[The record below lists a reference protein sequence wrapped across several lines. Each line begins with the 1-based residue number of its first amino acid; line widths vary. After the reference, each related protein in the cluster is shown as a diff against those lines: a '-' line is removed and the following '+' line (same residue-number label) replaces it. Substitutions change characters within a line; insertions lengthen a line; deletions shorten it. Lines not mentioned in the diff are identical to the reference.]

1 MGVELIVYIK
11 ESTLCWFLTDI
22 YASYCRLCQ
31 THVKY
36 CMLYNVN
43 NFDVIAS
50 SMTNHT
56 LL

>member
-11 ESTLCWFLTDI
+11 ESTSCWFLTDI